1 MSNSRKRG
9 RAGFTVIEV
18 MLVLVILMVL
28 ASLAGV
34 AVNTQRKSAFIRAAG
49 VQIGMFETPLEAYR
63 LDIGKLPTTQQGL
76 ESLRE
81 APSDLTNPDKWQ
93 GPYLSKPI
101 PNDPWDNAY
110 QYESPGKHEAD
121 MPDIW
126 SWGPDGID
134 GTDDDIS
141 NTPEE

>member
-9 RAGFTVIEV
+9 RAGFTLIEV

-34 AVNTQRKSAFIRAAG
+34 AVNTQRKSAFIRAATA
-49 VQIGMFETPLEAYR
+49 QIGMFEMPLESYR
-63 LDIGKLPTTQQGL
+63 LDIGAMPSTQQGL
-76 ESLRE
+76 EAIRE
-81 APSDLTNPDKWQ
+81 APSDLANPDKWQ

-110 QYESPGKHEAD
+110 QYEYPGKHEAD
-121 MPDIW
+121 MADIW

-134 GTDDDIS
+134 GNEDDIV
-141 NTPEE
+141 NWVEE